1 MRLRQLEYVTAVARY
16 GSFRQAAE
24 ELHISQPALSETV
37 RNLEREFGVPLLDRH
52 RSGAT
57 LSEAGRELLPH
68 MLDAIEAVD
77 RLKRAAGDQHKS
89 SRIVR
94 LGTVSAATAPLM
106 TLTIQAFRES
116 HPNTQ
121 VEVVTAQQKEVH
133 RGLLDGSLDIG
144 LINYLAEDEI
154 SDEFNTTE
162 LLRGRPVVVINP
174 DDALAA
180 HSKVDADDLAA
191 HPLVMMRAGYVMH
204 RYLMKL
210 LGEREPVFSYST
222 DGAEMGKLMVAE
234 GLGAAVLPDYSV
246 VGDPLERRGAIAY
259 REIDDTTELTL
270 VLQRRRGSS
279 PNAAVRDLQS
289 IFVEQSTKYLEKYGN
304 QRPVAG

>member
-1 MRLRQLEYVTAVARY
+1 MRLRQLEYVTAVARF

-37 RNLEREFGVPLLDRH
+37 RNLEREFGVSVLDRH

-57 LSEAGRELLPH
+57 LSEAGRELLPY
-68 MLDAIEAVD
+68 MLDVIEAVD

-94 LGTVSAATAPLM
+94 LGTVSAATAPVL
-106 TLTIQAFRES
+106 TLAIRNFRES

-121 VEVVTAQQKEVH
+121 VEVVTAQQKEIQ
-133 RGLLDGSLDIG
+133 RALLDGSLDLG
-144 LINYLAEDEI
+144 LVNYLDDDEI
-154 SDEFNTTE
+154 SEDFSTTE
-162 LLRGRPVVVINP
+162 LLRGKPVVVIHP
-174 DDALAA
+174 DDPLANFT
-180 HSKVDADDLAA
+180 SVDADELAT

-204 RYLMKL
+204 RYLTGL
-210 LGEREPVFSYST
+210 LGDREPVFSYST

-246 VGDPLERRGAIAY
+246 IGDPLETRDAITY
-259 REIDDTTELTL
+259 REIDDDTEVHL
-270 VLQRRRGSS
+270 VIQRRRGAS
-279 PNAAVRDLQS
+279 PSAASRDLHS
-289 IFVEQSTKYLEKYGN
+289 MFVAQAAEYSKKFH
-304 QRPVAG
+304 RPVTS

>member
-1 MRLRQLEYVTAVARY
+1 MRLRQLEYVTAVARF

-57 LSEAGRELLPH
+57 LSEAGRELLPNI
-68 MLDAIEAVD
+68 LDVIEATD

-94 LGTVSAATAPLM
+94 LGTVSAATAPVLM
-106 TLTIQAFRES
+106 LAIRDFRES

-121 VEVVTAQQKEVH
+121 VEVVTAQQKEIQMA
-133 RGLLDGSLDIG
+133 LLDGSLDLG
-144 LINYLAEDEI
+144 LINYLDDDEI
-154 SDEFNTTE
+154 SDAFVTTE
-162 LLRGRPVVVINP
+162 LLRGRPVVVVHP
-174 DDALAA
+174 DDPLAA
-180 HSKVDADDLAA
+180 LSKVDADDLAG
-191 HPLVMMRAGYVMH
+191 HSLVMMRAGYVMH
-204 RYLMKL
+204 RYLTSL
-210 LGEREPVFSYST
+210 LGDREPIFSYST

-246 VGDPLERRGAIAY
+246 IGDPLERRSAITY
-259 REIDDTTELTL
+259 REIEDDTGVNL
-270 VLQRRRGSS
+270 VIQRRAGGPPS
-279 PNAAVRDLQS
+279 AAVRDLQS
-289 IFVEQSTKYLEKYGN
+289 MFKN
-304 QRPVAG
+304 QAARYSEEFDLPRPVAT